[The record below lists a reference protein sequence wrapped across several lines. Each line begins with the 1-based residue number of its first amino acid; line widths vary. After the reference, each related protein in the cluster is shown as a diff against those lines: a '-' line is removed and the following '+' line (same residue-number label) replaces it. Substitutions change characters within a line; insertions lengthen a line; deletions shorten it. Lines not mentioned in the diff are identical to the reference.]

1 MECFPWAAPTAVLWP
16 NGRRHVLWATPTSV
30 VRAESRGGQVGL
42 PPVGPAP
49 FHALDWTSPAR
60 AGWTGPVP
68 FKFFTGS
75 AGTLRG
81 EEKRL
86 QSSQTRSGD
95 HSLLSGSDS

>member
-1 MECFPWAAPTAVLWP
+1 M
-16 NGRRHVLWATPTSV
+16 ATPSKGT
-30 VRAESRGGQVGL
+30 GQGAGRWGCHL
-42 PPVGPAP
+42 VGPALLSRP
-49 FHALDWTSPAR
+49 GLDSPAR

-86 QSSQTRSGD
+86 QPRPPPHQKIRG
-95 HSLLSGSDS
+95 LRFAFWLWLVAIL